1 MQNAV
6 LASLEAAM
14 TLGNRKERRK
24 AILAPVSKLFG
35 MLIVVMGLAG
45 MWAQPAV
52 AQANVTGTWA
62 TLPTQMPI
70 NPVHVFMMHNG
81 QVLIVSGS
89 GNLPSDT
96 DYEAGIWN
104 PQTDSVTTQPITWD
118 MFCNGG
124 VILPDGRP
132 FIMSGTAQYDPFHGE
147 LRTSAYNPVTGIFN
161 DMQMMAHGRWYP
173 TATTLGTGQVM
184 VFSGLDENGNTNTT
198 VEIYTVGKGWSTP
211 YQAPW
216 TPPLY
221 PSCTCCRMAQFSI
234 RGRPRVQRFS
244 IPRTRPGRR
253 A

>member
-1 MQNAV
+1 MRNAV
-6 LASLEAAM
+6 LAATHTASLSS
-14 TLGNRKERRK
+14 GNARFSRVLSSP
-24 AILAPVSKLFG
+24 ISKLTG
-35 MLIVVMGLAG
+35 IIVLMLSLLGLGATS
-45 MWAQPAV
+45 V
-52 AQANVTGTWA
+52 YAQANVTGTWA

-89 GNLPSDT
+89 GNLPSDD
-96 DYEAGIWN
+96 DYEAAVWN
-104 PQTDSVTTQPITWD
+104 PQTDAVTTQPITWD
-118 MFCNGG
+118 MFCNGA

-147 LRTSAYNPVTGIFN
+147 LRTSTYNPVTGQFN
-161 DMQMMAHGRWYP
+161 DQQMMAHGRWYP
-173 TATTLGTGQVM
+173 TATTLGNGQVM

-221 PSCTCCRMAQFSI
+221 
-234 RGRPRVQRFS
+234 
-244 IPRTRPGRR
+244 
-253 A
+253 